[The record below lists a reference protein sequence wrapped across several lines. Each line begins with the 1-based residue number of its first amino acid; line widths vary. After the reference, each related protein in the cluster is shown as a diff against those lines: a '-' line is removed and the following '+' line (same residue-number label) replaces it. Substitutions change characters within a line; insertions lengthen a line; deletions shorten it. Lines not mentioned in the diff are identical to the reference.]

1 MSNNAIHLSAGTDFW
16 RINPFIFVHPVEYEV
31 ILFLNKIIPQG
42 KFDIWNFIR
51 PVLPA
56 FHSITADRR
65 SSSTATAK
73 GENLIFVISHLTASI
88 KGFPDLIKVFCPFSV
103 VTTKG
108 EPNFTPVK

>member
-1 MSNNAIHLSAGTDFW
+1 M
-16 RINPFIFVHPVEYEV
+16 EYEV

-73 GENLIFVISHLTASI
+73 GEN
-88 KGFPDLIKVFCPFSV
+88 
-103 VTTKG
+103 
-108 EPNFTPVK
+108 